1 MAKKADFTAE
11 EWETL
16 RDAPL
21 LVTLS
26 VATAGSSGLIGS
38 LEEAFAPL
46 HAMVE
51 AAKGN
56 IELLRDVSD
65 RAELKAAQHS
75 IHSSVKMTDMKSL
88 RESLQTMAADK
99 ASKAVATLKSKG
111 AAGDLDAYRSFL
123 VDLADRTAK
132 AAKEG
137 SFLGFGGER
146 VSEGE
151 RAVIARL
158 SQALEVQSS

>member
-1 MAKKADFTAE
+1 MAKKADFTTE
-11 EWETL
+11 EWEAL

-26 VATAGSSGLIGS
+26 VATAGSSGPIGS
-38 LEEAFAPL
+38 LQEAFAPV

-56 IELLRDVSD
+56 NELLRNVCD
-65 RAELKAAQHS
+65 RAELKAAQQS
-75 IHSSVKMTDMKSL
+75 IHAAVKATDMKSL

-99 ASKAVATLKSKG
+99 ASKAVATLKLKG

-123 VDLADRTAK
+123 VDLADRTAN

-151 RAVIARL
+151 RAVISRI
-158 SQALEVQSS
+158 SQALEVQST